1 METNSTSK
9 NFTKR
14 QLRNHSPYKRRYFY
28 PYNGR
33 FRPEDDYAFKKH
45 YYRQERGSKKYK
57 WKRKSRPSSPME
69 GSEEYM
75 SQKIQKTSAIIMR
88 HLLSPDENIIPLK
101 KDVNMPREAP
111 INEHPKISNERKR
124 SRSFGVVESTLSKAS
139 NIQFIENIYNQTPDT
154 IDTSDGITQKP
165 VTYNVDEIH
174 CKIMNHLS
182 NLNDRRKKTL
192 ISTRTSVYD
201 EAIHQILKQKRLEV
215 SRALRNV
222 QMKTP
227 DVTESTEW
235 INSIMPDMGI
245 KIEDLPHEVL
255 EALQNT
261 FNVSDEEDNVSNADV
276 VEVRPTPIDD
286 VVIKIEEE
294 DENMETS
301 EVISIESDSEEVVKN
316 KVIKVEPNTEIDEI
330 STAEIAK
337 VQSNIENA
345 EMPTEMI
352 SNNVPYQVFCK
363 EQEPS
368 HHELVLP
375 EKSQE
380 ILVQNNA
387 RQDIL
392 QAGINLPQK
401 VPYQV
406 SCKEQEP
413 SHHEQMLPEKSQEI
427 LVQNIADQGVVQD
440 GTTLPRKMCN
450 AATQTQ
456 VLTID
461 KFIKH
466 RFKNPP
472 KTLAGATRRMLIIDK
487 YIAKLTEY
495 RQNLFTTLSP
505 KKIAR
510 KLNGRL
516 IHKKGKST
524 NTARNM
530 DTSSLQ
536 EPGKQKLT
544 NVADTL
550 QQTDEQFFSKET
562 LNSYQKSAEQCLL
575 DFGGISEKM
584 LVLKVCEDKLVAG
597 AESGKVFFFNLKDS
611 KCTNVLEVT
620 TVPITCLHYTKDANG
635 KPYLFIGH
643 YGSSLKVYNFYST
656 SLLCDIQLDDSIQCI
671 DENWGYLFLGCLR
684 STIARYSMKKNNLEY
699 EEIFDGYP
707 VFALWATQ
715 EGARMVL
722 LVGSR
727 NSAVVIRD
735 AMSGLHLRTMENIIA
750 PTVYSMIM
758 ERNLVFCGTTSH
770 NILVFNFHNGKL
782 LHTYNATNSKG
793 IRCMKIVG
801 RCLFAS
807 CYNGKVYVFNLE
819 DNRHIATL
827 EGPGGI
833 IISMEVLSNQ
843 VIMGTMSCKFSSI
856 LIPEHIL
863 RYL

>member
-1 METNSTSK
+1 METNSTSQ

-14 QLRNHSPYKRRYFY
+14 PLRNHSPYKRRYFY

-33 FRPEDDYAFKKH
+33 FRPEDDYTFKKH
-45 YYRQERGSKKYK
+45 YYRQEKVPKTKYK
-57 WKRKSRPSSPME
+57 WKRKSRPASPME

-101 KDVNMPREAP
+101 NDANMPMEAS
-111 INEHPKISNERKR
+111 INQNSKISNERRRTK
-124 SRSFGVVESTLSKAS
+124 SLCVVESTLSKAS
-139 NIQFIENIYNQTPDT
+139 NIQLSENVYKQTTDT
-154 IDTSDGITQKP
+154 IDTSDNINQKA
-165 VTYNVDEIH
+165 VSYNVDEIH
-174 CKIMNHLS
+174 YKIMNHLS

-192 ISTRTSVYD
+192 ISTSTSVYD
-201 EAIHQILKQKRLEV
+201 EAIHQILKQKRLEI

-227 DVTESTEW
+227 NVTESTEW

-261 FNVSDEEDNVSNADV
+261 FNASDEEDNVSNTKF
-276 VEVRPTPIDD
+276 VEVQPPPIDD
-286 VVIKIEEE
+286 VVVKIE
-294 DENMETS
+294 DENMEPS
-301 EVISIESDSEEVVKN
+301 EVISIESDNEEIVDN
-316 KVIKVEPNTEIDEI
+316 KVINGEPN
-330 STAEIAK
+330 AEIVNVFK
-337 VQSNIENA
+337 GQSDIENA
-345 EMPTEMI
+345 EIRTETI
-352 SNNVPYQVFCK
+352 SNNVPYQVFP
-363 EQEPS
+363 EVQES
-368 HHELVLP
+368 FHH
-375 EKSQE
+375 
-380 ILVQNNA
+380 
-387 RQDIL
+387 D
-392 QAGINLPQK
+392 
-401 VPYQV
+401 
-406 SCKEQEP
+406 
-413 SHHEQMLPEKSQEI
+413 QMLLETSQNI
-427 LVQNIADQGVVQD
+427 QNVQNIAGQDVVQA
-440 GTTLPRKMCN
+440 GTNLLRKTCN
-450 AATQTQ
+450 ASTQTQ
-456 VLTID
+456 MLTID
-461 KFIKH
+461 KFIKN
-466 RFKNPP
+466 RFRKPP
-472 KTLAGATRRMLIIDK
+472 KTFAAATRRMLIVDK
-487 YIAKLTEY
+487 YVAKLTEY
-495 RQNLFTTLSP
+495 RQSLFTKLYPT
-505 KKIAR
+505 KIAK

-516 IHKKGKST
+516 VNKKVKST
-524 NTARNM
+524 DTARNM
-530 DTSSLQ
+530 DSSSLE
-536 EPGKQKLT
+536 EPGKQKRKK
-544 NVADTL
+544 VADTL
-550 QQTDEQFFSKET
+550 QQTGEQFFSKRT
-562 LNSYQKSAEQCLL
+562 SNSCQKSEEQSLL
-575 DFGGISEKM
+575 DFGSISEKM

-597 AESGKVFFFNLKDS
+597 SESGKVFFFNLKDS
-611 KCTNVLEVT
+611 KCSNILEVT
-620 TVPITCLHYTKDANG
+620 TVPITCIHYTKDAHG
-635 KPYLFIGH
+635 KPYLFIGY

-656 SLLCDIQLDDSIQCI
+656 SLLCDIQIDDSIQCI
-671 DENWGYLFLGCLR
+671 DENWGYLFLGCSR
-684 STIARYSMKKNNLEY
+684 STIARYSIKKNTLEY

-770 NILVFNFHNGKL
+770 NILVFDFHNGKL
-782 LHTYNATNSKG
+782 LHTYSATNSKG

-819 DNRHIATL
+819 NNSHIGTL

-856 LIPEHIL
+856 VIPQYIL